1 VTGYQLNPGHKL
13 RVFIASSWK
22 LWARL
27 SMSVAGKAE
36 STSGKIP
43 DKPESQNLIPASLEI
58 FAGN

>member
-1 VTGYQLNPGHKL
+1 
-13 RVFIASSWK
+13 
-22 LWARL
+22 
-27 SMSVAGKAE
+27 MSVAGKAE